1 MQDLALIDKLD
12 EIRNLIRSDLRD
24 QWLSIRQ
31 VCQYSNLSESTIRRA
46 IKKGTLKVSRK
57 TGKNLFR
64 ISWVDSFLEG

>member
-1 MQDLALIDKLD
+1 MQDLAVLDKLD

-46 IKKGTLKVSRK
+46 IKKGILKVSRK

-64 ISWVDSFLEG
+64 ISWVDEFLEG